1 MNYVKLVAFVFV
13 FILAVSFAA
22 QNTQSVT
29 LRYYFSWETPLFPM
43 YLLMFI
49 PFFIGTVVGSLVGL
63 GARLCLKNT
72 VKQLTKSNRE
82 LEEKLKQLQD
92 AQVPTEYETEVT
104 AEKSPD
110 EEVPPPGGSVTTYDK
125 PS

>member
-72 VKQLTKSNRE
+72 VKELTKSNKKLGE
-82 LEEKLKQLQD
+82 NLKQLQE
-92 AQVPTEYETEVT
+92 AQISREYEPTVVEEKPTEDPPQTGN
-104 AEKSPD
+104 KDKRDWD
-110 EEVPPPGGSVTTYDK
+110 ES
-125 PS
+125 